1 MVGSGG
7 VIEFLKSEREIRDYR
22 EFREMEL
29 NAHISEYKSILRE

>member
-7 VIEFLKSEREIRDYR
+7 VIEFLKSEREFRDYK